1 MTKQTIGAVIFPGF
15 EMLDYYGPL
24 EIFCVH
30 NDVFEIR
37 AVGEL
42 TDPVHASS
50 GPATAPDDTFADEV
64 HYDILLVPGGR
75 GVSTEMH
82 SPSFLAW
89 LNTTSNQASLVL
101 SVCTGSLLLAKA
113 ELLDGHKATTNKN
126 AFNWVFKNAPNVDW
140 QPNARWVEDGKF
152 ITASGV
158 SAVMDMAVY
167 VTEKLLGKRAA
178 NHAAFVC
185 EYTPNTDPNN
195 DPFSV
200 TKDSI
205 YD

>member
-1 MTKQTIGAVIFPGF
+1 MTKRTIGAVIFPGF

-30 NDVFEIR
+30 NDAFEIR
-37 AVGEL
+37 AVGENNN
-42 TDPVHASS
+42 PVNASS
-50 GPATAPDDTFADEV
+50 GPATAPDDTFSDEF

-75 GVSTEMH
+75 GVRTEMH
-82 SPSFLAW
+82 SPSFLSW

-113 ELLDGHKATTNKN
+113 ELLGGRKATTNKN
-126 AFNWVFKNAPNVDW
+126 AFNWVFENAPDVDW

-158 SAVMDMAVY
+158 SAGMDMAVY

-178 NHAAFVC
+178 DHAAFVC

-200 TKDSI
+200 AKDSI
-205 YD
+205 HD

>member
-50 GPATAPDDTFADEV
+50 GPATAPDDTFADKV

-75 GVSTEMH
+75 GVRTEMH
-82 SPSFLAW
+82 SPSFLTW
-89 LNTTSNQASLVL
+89 LNAASNQATLVL

-113 ELLDGHKATTNKN
+113 ELLDGRNATTNKN
-126 AFNWVFKNAPNVDW
+126 AFNWVFENAPNVNW
-140 QPNARWVEDGKF
+140 QPNARWVEDSKF
-152 ITASGV
+152 VTSSGV
-158 SAVMDMAVY
+158 SAGIDMAVY
-167 VTEKLLGKRAA
+167 VTEKLLGKPAA
-178 NHAAFVC
+178 DHATFVC
-185 EYTPNTDPNN
+185 EYMPNTDPNN
-195 DPFSV
+195 DPFSIL
-200 TKDSI
+200 KD
-205 YD
+205 

>member
-1 MTKQTIGAVIFPGF
+1 MTKRTIGAVIFPGF

-30 NDVFEIR
+30 NDAFEIR
-37 AVGEL
+37 AVGENN
-42 TDPVHASS
+42 DPVNASS
-50 GPATAPDDTFADEV
+50 GPATAPDDTFSDEF

-75 GVSTEMH
+75 GVRTEMH
-82 SPSFLAW
+82 SPSFLTW

-113 ELLDGHKATTNKN
+113 ELLGGRKATTNKN
-126 AFNWVFKNAPNVDW
+126 AFNWVFENAPDVDW

-158 SAVMDMAVY
+158 SAGMDMAVY

-178 NHAAFVC
+178 DHAAFVC

-200 TKDSI
+200 AKDLI
-205 YD
+205 HD

>member
-1 MTKQTIGAVIFPGF
+1 MTKRTIGAVIFPGF

-24 EIFCVH
+24 EFFCVH
-30 NDVFEIR
+30 NDAFEIR
-37 AVGEL
+37 AVGENN
-42 TDPVHASS
+42 DPVNASS
-50 GPATAPDDTFADEV
+50 GPATAPDDTFSDEF

-75 GVSTEMH
+75 GVRTEMH
-82 SPSFLAW
+82 SPSFLSW

-113 ELLDGHKATTNKN
+113 ELLGGRKATTNKN
-126 AFNWVFKNAPNVDW
+126 AFNWVFENAPDVDW

-158 SAVMDMAVY
+158 SAGMDMAVY

-178 NHAAFVC
+178 DHAAFVC

-200 TKDSI
+200 AKDSI
-205 YD
+205 HD

>member
-1 MTKQTIGAVIFPGF
+1 MTKRTIGAVIFPGF

-30 NDVFEIR
+30 NDAFEIR
-37 AVGEL
+37 AVGENN
-42 TDPVHASS
+42 DPVNASS
-50 GPATAPDDTFADEV
+50 GPATAPDDTFSDEF

-75 GVSTEMH
+75 GVRTEMH
-82 SPSFLAW
+82 SPSFLSW

-113 ELLDGHKATTNKN
+113 ELLGGHKATTNKN
-126 AFNWVFKNAPNVDW
+126 AFNWVFENAPDVDW

-158 SAVMDMAVY
+158 SAGMDMAVY

-178 NHAAFVC
+178 DHAAFVC

-200 TKDSI
+200 AKDSI
-205 YD
+205 HD

>member
-1 MTKQTIGAVIFPGF
+1 MTKRTIGAVIFPGF

-30 NDVFEIR
+30 NDAFEIR
-37 AVGEL
+37 AVGENN
-42 TDPVHASS
+42 DPVNASS
-50 GPATAPDDTFADEV
+50 GPATAPDDTFSDEF

-75 GVSTEMH
+75 GVRTEMH
-82 SPSFLAW
+82 SPSFLSW

-113 ELLDGHKATTNKN
+113 ELLGGRKATTNKN
-126 AFNWVFKNAPNVDW
+126 AFNWVFENAPDVDW

-158 SAVMDMAVY
+158 SAGMDMAVY

-178 NHAAFVC
+178 DHAAFVC

-200 TKDSI
+200 AKDSI
-205 YD
+205 HD

>member
-1 MTKQTIGAVIFPGF
+1 MTKRTIGAVIFPGF

-30 NDVFEIR
+30 NDAFEIR
-37 AVGEL
+37 AVGENN
-42 TDPVHASS
+42 DPVNASS
-50 GPATAPDDTFADEV
+50 GPATAPDDTFSDEF

-75 GVSTEMH
+75 GVRTEMH
-82 SPSFLAW
+82 SPSFLTW

-113 ELLDGHKATTNKN
+113 ELLGRHKATTNKN
-126 AFNWVFKNAPNVDW
+126 AFNWVFENAPDVDW

-158 SAVMDMAVY
+158 SAGMDMAVY

-178 NHAAFVC
+178 DHAAFVC

-200 TKDSI
+200 AKDSI
-205 YD
+205 HD

>member
-1 MTKQTIGAVIFPGF
+1 MTKRTIGAVIFPGF

-30 NDVFEIR
+30 NDAFEIR
-37 AVGEL
+37 AVGENNN
-42 TDPVHASS
+42 PVNASS
-50 GPATAPDDTFADEV
+50 GPATAPDDTFSDEF

-75 GVSTEMH
+75 GVRTEMH
-82 SPSFLAW
+82 SPSFLTW

-113 ELLDGHKATTNKN
+113 ELLGGRKATTNKN
-126 AFNWVFKNAPNVDW
+126 AFNWVFENAPDVDW

-158 SAVMDMAVY
+158 SAGMDMAVY

-178 NHAAFVC
+178 DHAAFVC

-205 YD
+205 HD

>member
-1 MTKQTIGAVIFPGF
+1 MTKRTIGAVIFPGF

-30 NDVFEIR
+30 NDAFEIR
-37 AVGEL
+37 AVGENN
-42 TDPVHASS
+42 DPVNASS
-50 GPATAPDDTFADEV
+50 GPATAPDDTFSDEF

-75 GVSTEMH
+75 GVRTEMH
-82 SPSFLAW
+82 SPSFLSW

-113 ELLDGHKATTNKN
+113 ELLGGRKATTNKN
-126 AFNWVFKNAPNVDW
+126 AFNWVFENAPDVDW

-158 SAVMDMAVY
+158 SAGMDMAVY

-178 NHAAFVC
+178 DHAAFVC

-200 TKDSI
+200 AKDLI
-205 YD
+205 HD